1 MTGSVTYDDG
11 LLLPMPPVL
20 MFGRGPS
27 DVVNSSIRMVEKPYS
42 VYSSFQNDTPKFI
55 ITSPI

>member
-27 DVVNSSIRMVEKPYS
+27 DVVNSSIRMAEQPYS
-42 VYSSFQNDTPKFI
+42 ARCRFGNDSLKFI
-55 ITSPI
+55 ITCPI